1 VPFLILALFC
11 SITFAQIQ
19 GETPALTPFTS
30 EQGTYLIAMPTY
42 TYSRKPGTLGL
53 KAEEETWRPDKWKNR
68 RIFNRF
74 VPVMDREIRESSLWF
89 YFGNE
94 LGDMLWQELNALGEE
109 SNRTPMLYGGFATP
123 PFNGFY
129 AISEFNQIDHF
140 SEATFETRKKRM
152 DNSQKFSWFGENLPA
167 YSAIYG
173 GFGYKSDDDFFKNA
187 SVLTGSEYLWAWNRQ
202 EWVPIRISPRVEG
215 NAEFYF
221 MEKEIELNFSTEKS
235 QIQDSASE
243 VNNNFGIRLKG
254 ENTGGGF
261 YASRAED
268 KESITAWIDFNH
280 SFLQLITNKGFISFS
295 SSQSKDL
302 GFVDFNIYKLDLDL
316 SKPIYFAFADSIEY
330 NTAISNPTDLTL
342 GVLLRQNGVK
352 LYSETSYNSKPLFMR
367 VKAYQ
372 NYAYAEDFES
382 IGFDSEIAY
391 KSNLA
396 EAGAAYSR
404 EFFEYYREDIFYD
417 IKPAESTAKL
427 FVKYRFLQN
436 LSIAH
441 EWLYRGKPD
450 IWFWNAQIEQRI
462 PELNTSLYAVLL
474 QVLSKNA
481 KDFPFGGYNEARFF
495 CGINVAL

>member
-1 VPFLILALFC
+1 MPFLILAFFC
-11 SITFAQIQ
+11 AIAFAQVQ

-68 RIFNRF
+68 KVFNRF
-74 VPVMDREIRESSLWF
+74 VPVMDWEIRESSLWF

-94 LGDMLWQELNALGEE
+94 LGDMLWQELSALGEE
-109 SNRTPMLYGGFATP
+109 SNRVPMLYGGFTTP
-123 PFNGFY
+123 LLGGFY

-140 SEATFETRKKRM
+140 SQATFETRKKRIN
-152 DNSQKFSWFGENLPA
+152 NSQKFSWFGENLPA

-173 GFGYKSDDDFFKNA
+173 GFGYNSQDDFFKKA

-221 MEKEIELNFSTEKS
+221 KGKEFELNLSTEKF
-235 QIQDSASE
+235 QIQDSAAK
-243 VNNNFGIRLKG
+243 VNNNLGFRLKG
-254 ENTGGGF
+254 ENTGGGL
-261 YASRAED
+261 YTSRTED
-268 KESITAWIDFNH
+268 KENTIAWIDFNH
-280 SFLQLITNKGFISFS
+280 SFLQHITNKGVISS
-295 SSQSKDL
+295 DL
-302 GFVDFNIYKLDLDL
+302 T
-316 SKPIYFAFADSIEY
+316 FADSLEY
-330 NTAISNPTDLTL
+330 KTEISKPSDLTL
-342 GVLLRQNGVK
+342 GILLRQNGVK
-352 LYSETSYNSKPLFMR
+352 LYSETSYKSKPLFMK

-372 NYAYAEDFES
+372 NYTENFES

-391 KSNLA
+391 KSSLA

-427 FVKYRFLQN
+427 FAKYRFLQN
-436 LSIAH
+436 LSFTH
-441 EWLYRGKPD
+441 EWLYRNKPD
-450 IWFWNAQIEQRI
+450 IWFWNAQIEQKI

-474 QVLSKNA
+474 QTLSKNT

-495 CGINVAL
+495 CGINIAL

>member
-1 VPFLILALFC
+1 LDCGVAVPFFILAFFC
-11 SITFAQIQ
+11 SIAFAQIQ
-19 GETPALTPFTS
+19 GETPVLTSFIE

-42 TYSRKPGTLGL
+42 TYSRKPGNLGL
-53 KAEEETWRPDKWKNR
+53 KAEEEIWRPDKWKDR

-74 VPVMDREIRESSLWF
+74 VPVMDWEIRESCFWF

-94 LGDMLWQELNALGEE
+94 LGDMLWQELSYLGEE
-109 SNRTPMLYGGFATP
+109 ANRTPMLYGGFVTP
-123 PFNGFY
+123 PFKGFY

-173 GFGYKSDDDFFKNA
+173 GFGYNSDDDFFKKA
-187 SVLTGSEYLWAWNRQ
+187 SVLTGSEYLWAWNKH

-221 MEKEIELNFSTEKS
+221 MENEIELNFSTEKF

-243 VNNNFGIRLKG
+243 INNNFGLRLKG

-261 YASRAED
+261 YASQTED
-268 KESITAWIDFNH
+268 KENITAWIDFNH

-295 SSQSKDL
+295 PRKYQELNLAD
-302 GFVDFNIYKLDLDL
+302 FV
-316 SKPIYFAFADSIEY
+316 FADSLEY
-330 NTAISNPTDLTL
+330 NTAISNPTDLTI
-342 GVLLRQNGVK
+342 GFLLRQNGVK
-352 LYSETSYNSKPLFMR
+352 IYGETTYNSKPLFMR

-372 NYAYAEDFES
+372 NYAYLEDFES

-391 KSNLA
+391 KSTLA

-404 EFFEYYREDIFYD
+404 EFFEYYREALFYD

-427 FVKYRFLQN
+427 FAKYRFLQN
-436 LSIAH
+436 LSFTH
-441 EWLYRGKPD
+441 EWLYRNKPHT
-450 IWFWNAQIEQRI
+450 WFWNAQIEQKI

-474 QVLSKNA
+474 QTLSKNT

-495 CGINVAL
+495 CGINIAL

>member
-1 VPFLILALFC
+1 MFSTLPSVPLLILALFC
-11 SITFAQIQ
+11 SIAFAQIQ

-53 KAEEETWRPDKWKNR
+53 KAEEETWKPDKWKNR
-68 RIFNRF
+68 RVFERF
-74 VPVMDREIRESSLWF
+74 APVMDWEIRESSLWF

-123 PFNGFY
+123 LLNGFY

-140 SEATFETRKKRM
+140 SQATFESRKKRIN
-152 DNSQKFSWFGENLPA
+152 NSQKFSWFGENLPA

-173 GFGYKSDDDFFKNA
+173 GFGYNSQDDFFKNA
-187 SVLTGSEYLWAWNRQ
+187 SILTGSEYLWAWNKE

-221 MEKEIELNFSTEKS
+221 MGNEIELNFSTEKF

-243 VNNNFGIRLKG
+243 INKNLGLRLKG
-254 ENTGGGF
+254 ENTGGGL
-261 YASRAED
+261 YASRTED
-268 KESITAWIDFNH
+268 KENIIAWIDFNY
-280 SFLQLITNKGFISFS
+280 SFLQLITNKGVISFS
-295 SSQSKDL
+295 PRKYQEL
-302 GFVDFNIYKLDLDL
+302 RLADFNF
-316 SKPIYFAFADSIEY
+316 SDSLEY
-330 NTAISNPTDLTL
+330 NTDISKPTDLTL
-342 GVLLRQNGVK
+342 GILLKQNGIK
-352 LYSETSYNSKPLFMR
+352 LYTETSYKSKPLFMK

-372 NYAYAEDFES
+372 NYTEDFES

-391 KSNLA
+391 KSSLA

-404 EFFEYYREDIFYD
+404 EFFEYYREEIFYD
-417 IKPAESTAKL
+417 IKPAENTAKL
-427 FVKYRFLQN
+427 FLKYRFLQN
-436 LSIAH
+436 LSITH

-450 IWFWNAQIEQRI
+450 IWFWNAQIEQKI

-474 QVLSKNA
+474 QVLSKNT

>member
-1 VPFLILALFC
+1 MRKILPYPLVPFLILAFFC
-11 SITFAQIQ
+11 SIAFAQVQ

-53 KAEEETWRPDKWKNR
+53 LAEEETWRPDKWKNR
-68 RIFNRF
+68 RVFNRF
-74 VPVMDREIRESSLWF
+74 VPVMDWEIRESSLWF

-109 SNRTPMLYGGFATP
+109 SNRVPMLYGGFATP
-123 PFNGFY
+123 PLSGFY

-140 SEATFETRKKRM
+140 SQATFETRKKRM

-173 GFGYKSDDDFFKNA
+173 GFGYNNEGNFFKKA
-187 SVLTGSEYLWAWNRQ
+187 SVLTGSEYLWAWNKQ
-202 EWVPIRISPRVEG
+202 EWIPIRISPRVEG

-221 MEKEIELNFSTEKS
+221 MEKEIELKFSTEKF

-243 VNNNFGIRLKG
+243 INHNMGFRLKG
-254 ENTGGGF
+254 ENTGGGL
-261 YASRAED
+261 YSSRTED
-268 KESITAWIDFNH
+268 KENVTAWIDFNY
-280 SFLQLITNKGFISFS
+280 SFLQLLTNKGFISFS
-295 SSQSKDL
+295 PRKYQELKL
-302 GFVDFNIYKLDLDL
+302 ADFIL
-316 SKPIYFAFADSIEY
+316 ADSLEY
-330 NTAISNPTDLTL
+330 NTEISNPTDLTL
-342 GVLLRQNGVK
+342 GVLLKQNGVK
-352 LYSETSYNSKPLFMR
+352 IYGETTYNSKPLSMK

-372 NYAYAEDFES
+372 NYTEDFES

-391 KSNLA
+391 KSTLA

-404 EFFEYYREDIFYD
+404 EFFEYYREEIFYD
-417 IKPAESTAKL
+417 IKPAESTSKL

-436 LSIAH
+436 LSIVH
-441 EWLYRGKPD
+441 EWLYRNKPNM
-450 IWFWNAQIEQRI
+450 WFWNAQLEQKI

-474 QVLSKNA
+474 QTLSKNA
-481 KDFPFGGYNEARFF
+481 KDFPFGGNNEARFF